1 MEGGFQKS
9 LQLFI
14 VNGYCVF
21 EEDVSV
27 DLSGVLDSK
36 PNYAN
41 VTFSMLFV
49 RPCVDRLEVMD
60 EGPDYA
66 TTLLSE
72 FYDGAKCPPMSAP
85 SRGAMVK
92 VWLR

>member
-9 LQLFI
+9 LQLFV
-14 VNGYCVF
+14 VNGYHVF

-27 DLSGVLDSK
+27 DLSGVLDSR

-41 VTFSMLFV
+41 VTFSMLFAG
-49 RPCVDRLEVMD
+49 PCVDRLEVMD
-60 EGPDYA
+60 KGPGYA
-66 TTLLSE
+66 TALLSE
-72 FYDGAKCPPMSAP
+72 FCAGARCPPMSAP
-85 SRGAMVK
+85 SRGATVK

>member
-21 EEDVSV
+21 EDDVCV
-27 DLSGVLDSK
+27 DLSGVLDGR

-41 VTFSMLFV
+41 ITFSELFIG
-49 RPCVDRLEVMD
+49 PCIDRSEVMD
-60 EGPDYA
+60 KGRGLIM
-66 TTLLSE
+66 LLPS
-72 FYDGAKCPPMSAP
+72 FQSSMMGLGAPLC
-85 SRGAMVK
+85 
-92 VWLR
+92 